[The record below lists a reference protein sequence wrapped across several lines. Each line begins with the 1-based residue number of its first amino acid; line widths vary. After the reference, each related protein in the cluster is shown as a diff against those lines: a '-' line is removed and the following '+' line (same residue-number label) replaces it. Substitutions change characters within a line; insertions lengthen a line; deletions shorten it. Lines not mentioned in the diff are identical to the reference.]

1 MKHSF
6 LVAATSSGCGKTTLS
21 LGLMRALTQR
31 NVKVQPFKCGPDYI
45 DTQYHRIATGNDSI
59 NLDIF
64 MSSENHVKDL
74 FARFTESPDI
84 SIIEGSMGMFDGFD
98 GMKGSAADIARTLD
112 VPVVLLINA
121 ASTSFSVAATIYGFT
136 RFCPDVIVAGVI
148 FNRVA
153 SANHYAFLKEA
164 CDATGVKCF
173 GYLGKNELLQIPS
186 RHLGLSLD
194 SRSEIEQFVDA
205 AAAEVEKNV
214 DIDCLLEAT
223 VVDCPTR
230 SRFTSEKRNLTV
242 AVARDEA
249 FNFIYPVNLEHFNAD
264 VVFFSPLRDKV
275 LPKADLVYLPGGYPE
290 FYADVLEENLEL
302 RTAIKD
308 FAEKD
313 GKILAECGGMIYL
326 TEEIDGK
333 KMCGVFPLKTSMKNA
348 RLKLG
353 YRKVKFD
360 NFEISGHEFHYSD
373 IIDATGLPSVAQ
385 QYNIRNDKVATPV
398 YRYKNVIA
406 GYTHLYWAETDIFKL
421 WK

>member
-84 SIIEGSMGMFDGFD
+84 SIIEGAMGMFDGFD

-194 SRSEIEQFVDA
+194 SRSD
-205 AAAEVEKNV
+205 
-214 DIDCLLEAT
+214 
-223 VVDCPTR
+223 R
-230 SRFTSEKRNLTV
+230 
-242 AVARDEA
+242 AV
-249 FNFIYPVNLEHFNAD
+249 
-264 VVFFSPLRDKV
+264 
-275 LPKADLVYLPGGYPE
+275 
-290 FYADVLEENLEL
+290 
-302 RTAIKD
+302 
-308 FAEKD
+308 
-313 GKILAECGGMIYL
+313 CG
-326 TEEIDGK
+326 
-333 KMCGVFPLKTSMKNA
+333 C
-348 RLKLG
+348 RCC
-353 YRKVKFD
+353 
-360 NFEISGHEFHYSD
+360 
-373 IIDATGLPSVAQ
+373 
-385 QYNIRNDKVATPV
+385 
-398 YRYKNVIA
+398 
-406 GYTHLYWAETDIFKL
+406 
-421 WK
+421 